1 MTMIAGSRFSGRT
14 VIIAASMLCAV
25 PRAWA
30 DKIDGDW
37 CFDDGRHMSIE
48 GPRIVTPLGTHTQG
62 NYARHS
68 FSYIVPAPEPAA
80 GQTVRMLLLNENT
93 VHLSL
98 GGGATETWHR
108 CAPNISRLEGTRRGT
123 PAAC

>member
-1 MTMIAGSRFSGRT
+1 MIARSRVAGLAF
-14 VIIAASMLCAV
+14 VIVASVLWSA

-37 CFDDGRHMSIE
+37 CFDDGRHLSID

-62 NYARHS
+62 DYFRHS

-93 VHLSL
+93 MDLSL

-108 CAPNISRLEGTRRGT
+108 CAPDISRLDGTRLQLS
-123 PAAC
+123 AAR

>member
-1 MTMIAGSRFSGRT
+1 MIARLRFTGFIT
-14 VIIAASMLCAV
+14 IAAAALLGSSC
-25 PRAWA
+25 AWA

-37 CFDDGRHMSIE
+37 CFGDGRHFSID
-48 GPRIVTPLGTHTQG
+48 GPRIVTPLGSHISG
-62 NYARHS
+62 DYARHA
-68 FSYIVPAPEPAA
+68 FSYVVPAPEPAA

-93 VHLSL
+93 VDLSL

-108 CAPNISRLEGTRRGT
+108 CSPNISRLEGRPQEA

>member
-1 MTMIAGSRFSGRT
+1 MIARSRFAGFIT
-14 VIIAASMLCAV
+14 ITAATLLGASC
-25 PRAWA
+25 AWA

-37 CFDDGRHMSIE
+37 CFGDGRHFSID
-48 GPRIVTPLGTHTQG
+48 GPRIVTPLGSHISG
-62 NYARHS
+62 NYARHA
-68 FSYIVPAPEPAA
+68 FSYVVPAPEPAA

-93 VHLSL
+93 VDLSL

-108 CAPNISRLEGTRRGT
+108 CSPNISRLEGRPQGA